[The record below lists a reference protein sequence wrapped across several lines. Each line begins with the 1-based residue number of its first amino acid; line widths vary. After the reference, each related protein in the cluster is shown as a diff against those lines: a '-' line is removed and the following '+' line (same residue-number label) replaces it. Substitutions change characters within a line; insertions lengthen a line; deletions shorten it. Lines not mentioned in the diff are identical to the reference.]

1 MMVDDDGAVQCVVP
15 TLMRGSEGGQ
25 GARRWSGGGDGTG
38 RCQMVIDRSEVA
50 ATCAR
55 KKLKGRRRGE
65 GPGHICPH
73 LICTGHNW
81 PSINNLIYTGWPY
94 ARYKCSNLY
103 RASSCP
109 STNVLFVSCH
119 NEKHICTGSRGGPIQ
134 MCFSLFSLLI
144 YFKYPKFL
152 VFYYKLYTTQKSR
165 KILVFLLF
173 I

>member
-1 MMVDDDGAVQCVVP
+1 MMVDDDGAVRCVVL

-38 RCQMVIDRSEVA
+38 RCRMVIDRSEAA

-81 PSINNLIYTGWPY
+81 PSINNLIYTRWPY

-109 STNVLFVSCH
+109 STNVLFFRAITKSTFVPGQEEARYKCAFH
-119 NEKHICTGSRGGPIQ
+119 
-134 MCFSLFSLLI
+134 CFPF
-144 YFKYPKFL
+144 
-152 VFYYKLYTTQKSR
+152 
-165 KILVFLLF
+165 
-173 I
+173 